1 MEQQQKKRD
10 GPVRCETGFTKGSGR
25 SQSSDHRGIL
35 RRWNEMV
42 KTGGWFA
49 NVLKKD
55 LDWLFRLVSN
65 DSSSARNR
73 TLG

>member
-1 MEQQQKKRD
+1 
-10 GPVRCETGFTKGSGR
+10 
-25 SQSSDHRGIL
+25 
-35 RRWNEMV
+35 MV

-65 DSSSARNR
+65 DSSSATNR
-73 TLG
+73 ALGWDMPRLHFDTAARGYRFNVSGVVVGFASRLY

>member
-1 MEQQQKKRD
+1 MVERWLDD
-10 GPVRCETGFTKGSGR
+10 G
-25 SQSSDHRGIL
+25 
-35 RRWNEMV
+35 

-65 DSSSARNR
+65 DSSSATNR

>member
-1 MEQQQKKRD
+1 
-10 GPVRCETGFTKGSGR
+10 
-25 SQSSDHRGIL
+25 
-35 RRWNEMV
+35 MV

-65 DSSSARNR
+65 DSSSATNNDDDDDEIGHQGFRVGHAMGNVIDYMDWIAR
-73 TLG
+73 FWIDCSC

>member
-1 MEQQQKKRD
+1 MNS
-10 GPVRCETGFTKGSGR
+10 T
-25 SQSSDHRGIL
+25 SDHRGIS

-42 KTGGWFA
+42 ERWLDDGKTGGWFA

-65 DSSSARNR
+65 DSSSA
-73 TLG
+73 TKLGH

>member
-1 MEQQQKKRD
+1 
-10 GPVRCETGFTKGSGR
+10 
-25 SQSSDHRGIL
+25 
-35 RRWNEMV
+35 MV

-65 DSSSARNR
+65 DSSSATNNDDDDDEI
-73 TLG
+73 GH